1 MAKGKKCL
9 TLKSTVRTLS
19 LKFYLEQMT
28 ETLEELKERVK
39 NMPKEKYQGLGIVHD
54 KDYQCDSY
62 WEPSIEKL
70 HIHIII
76 RVLNGKTTQVDTILN
91 MLKIQYRPEIDDILW
106 QNHGAETCADFT
118 AMAMYLTHETEQA
131 ILDGKHKYDITEVFS
146 NLTQEEIE
154 EVRQGYIRF
163 SNGLGKKSFKDLAEI
178 DEFAYNLGTIY
189 GNFDEW
195 YNSLD
200 FGFRSNTK
208 IKTIR
213 ESYYRGVDVSFNKND
228 TINRLCIFIEG
239 EKNTGKTYA
248 SKQALKGKR
257 ILEISGG
264 GTGKYDKL
272 QASTEAILLSDDTSS
287 SLLNM
292 TDNYPCRAYKRQ
304 SNNPI
309 WAGQYFIVTS
319 NLSFCEWLE
328 VCGFK
333 KLEHVNAM
341 ESRFFICHIEKQ
353 FGHNTLV
360 CENVS
365 TRGNQIDQQEKI
377 NMFVDFK
384 RRFNKSLA
392 EYQPETIKVEQ
403 IEKILSPMER
413 MKARI
418 KRCVA
423 RHHDKEDDYSEARK
437 QHHEQILK
445 EEEAKRK
452 QQEYDLCGEKTQS
465 LAFLIDVTKRFT
477 ENFETLTSEERTKSY
492 EEIAEKN
499 ARKEVKSIFGKEEQ
513 YIIDSQVRYMIVHKE
528 QIIEPLLK
536 NLFSALME
544 EYTITNRTSFNNA
557 IEQYNH
563 EKGLQNNDILY
574 CEEKG
579 KPDLYS
585 KYNTYIEEVTN
596 LEEQI

>member
-1 MAKGKKCL
+1 MAKGKKPL

-19 LKFYLEQMT
+19 LKFYLEQIT

-39 NMPKEKYQGLGIVHD
+39 NMPKEKYQGLGVVHD

-76 RVLNGKTTQVDTILN
+76 RVLNAKTTQVDTILN

-178 DEFAYNLGTIY
+178 DEFAYNLGLIY

-208 IKTIR
+208 IKTIK

-228 TINRLCIFIEG
+228 PINRLCIFIQG

-248 SKQALKGKR
+248 SREALKGKKY
-257 ILEISGG
+257 LEISGG

-272 QASTEAILLSDDTSS
+272 QPSTEAILLSDDTSS

-319 NLSFCEWLE
+319 NLSFFEWLD

-333 KLEHVNAM
+333 NEENINAM
-341 ESRFFICHIEKQ
+341 ESRFYICHIEEQ
-353 FGHNTLV
+353 YHHNTLV
-360 CENVS
+360 CEKRS
-365 TRGNQIDQQEKI
+365 ERGDVKDQQEKI
-377 NMFVDFK
+377 NMFIDFK
-384 RRFNKSLA
+384 NKFNKIIE
-392 EYQPETIKVEQ
+392 EYNIKEIKIDSKDVFLTPKERMKNRIKTIPGTLKKEIYKKIEEIKEEQKYFDKKRNQENEQQKEYDKCSNKIIDSNISQMDIDAFTEIFKTIPDIAKNNSFKKICDEYVFDKVNQKYNNILDSKWSMRLNEEQ
-403 IEKILSPMER
+403 ILSPL
-413 MKARI
+413 RI
-418 KRCVA
+418 A
-423 RHHDKEDDYSEARK
+423 
-437 QHHEQILK
+437 L
-445 EEEAKRK
+445 
-452 QQEYDLCGEKTQS
+452 
-465 LAFLIDVTKRFT
+465 FT
-477 ENFETLTSEERTKSY
+477 ELF
-492 EEIAEKN
+492 
-499 ARKEVKSIFGKEEQ
+499 EQ
-513 YIIDSQVRYMIVHKE
+513 YEIVDQKTYEQAVLNYKDHSGPSYYDVRYG
-528 QIIEPLLK
+528 
-536 NLFSALME
+536 
-544 EYTITNRTSFNNA
+544 ITQHSLNYS
-557 IEQYNH
+557 YN
-563 EKGLQNNDILY
+563 LY
-574 CEEKG
+574 C
-579 KPDLYS
+579 DYINTIS
-585 KYNTYIEEVTN
+585 KEIEC
-596 LEEQI
+596 